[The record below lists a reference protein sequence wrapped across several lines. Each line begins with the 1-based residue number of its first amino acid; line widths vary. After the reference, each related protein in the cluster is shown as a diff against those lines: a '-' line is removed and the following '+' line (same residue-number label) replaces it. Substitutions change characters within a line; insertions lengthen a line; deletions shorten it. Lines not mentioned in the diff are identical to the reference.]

1 MLSVGSRLLLIGVV
15 TLAIL
20 LSSTALFLPLPNQQS
35 ASATFPG
42 QNGKITFERNGEIW
56 VMNPDGSRQ
65 IDLNTE
71 GSDPDWSPDSTKIA
85 YIIEEDICDQE
96 IYVINADGSG
106 KRRLTNLPPNCGG
119 PFAPDWSPDG
129 TKIAF
134 RSGGIMVMNADG
146 SGMRELTNNGGAP
159 TWSPDGTKIA
169 FTRET
174 QRENQIWVIN
184 AADGS
189 GEEQLTTNG
198 GTSPSWSP
206 DGTKIAFG
214 SFRDGNSEIY
224 IMNADGSEERR
235 LTNNPAAD
243 VSPDWGTA
251 RPTPPSPTA
260 TCEGE
265 TATIVG
271 TAGNDNNIVGT
282 PGRDVIAAL
291 GGNDRISALG
301 GNDLV
306 CGGGGHD
313 QIDGGAGADRLF
325 GHSGVDNIVGGTGND
340 FIDGGTGADY
350 LNGYS
355 DNDVLRGSSGDDVL
369 LGSTGNDRLFGM
381 DNNDNLDGG
390 TGTADSGNGGANFD
404 TCVRLDTEI
413 SCEA

>member
-1 MLSVGSRLLLIGVV
+1 MLGVGSRLLLVGVV

-42 QNGKITFERNGEIW
+42 QNGKIAFERNGEIC

-71 GSDPDWSPDSTKIA
+71 GSNPDWSPDGTKIAFDRDGNAILIINADGSGERDIDCCGGIFQPSWSPDGTKLA

-106 KRRLTNLPPNCGG
+106 KRRLTNLPQNCGG

-134 RSGGIMVMNADG
+134 RS
-146 SGMRELTNNGGAP
+146 
-159 TWSPDGTKIA
+159 
-169 FTRET
+169 
-174 QRENQIWVIN
+174 
-184 AADGS
+184 
-189 GEEQLTTNG
+189 
-198 GTSPSWSP
+198 
-206 DGTKIAFG
+206 
-214 SFRDGNSEIY
+214 FRDGNSEIY
-224 IMNADGSEERR
+224 IMNADGSGERR
-235 LTNNPAAD
+235 LTNNPAVD

-282 PGRDVIAAL
+282 SGRDVIAAL

-340 FIDGGTGADY
+340 F
-350 LNGYS
+350 
-355 DNDVLRGSSGDDVL
+355 
-369 LGSTGNDRLFGM
+369 
-381 DNNDNLDGG
+381 
-390 TGTADSGNGGANFD
+390 
-404 TCVRLDTEI
+404 
-413 SCEA
+413 